1 MVADL
6 QSSLL
11 AGTSP
16 KCCSVPRCS
25 NPTAT
30 ARPTKMHPATKTNS
44 KFDDPGPISVSAPVV
59 LLQMHRPSNLMVAII
74 TRDRP
79 RSQYANTDVSLRIN
93 SFQGGNRVGQHG
105 HTHTHISRLP
115 RPTTHSHGTPP
126 TRRHRETSFVPFVL
140 ADGERPKMSIV
151 RSENMSRGE
160 AHPAT
165 KINSKFVAPR
175 SFPMSVPVV
184 LVQMHRPLHLK
195 AIISP
200 DIPRSQPANTDVS
213 TGEVADHRELCTVYE
228 V

>member
-105 HTHTHISRLP
+105 RTHTHISRLP

-126 TRRHRETSFVPFVL
+126 TRRHRETSLVPSVL
-140 ADGERPKMSIV
+140 AGGGRPKSWARRAGG
-151 RSENMSRGE
+151 RSSLAVAVCWRLIQSCGLLATQKRDPPRRSRAGAGE
-160 AHPAT
+160 G
-165 KINSKFVAPR
+165 
-175 SFPMSVPVV
+175 
-184 LVQMHRPLHLK
+184 Q
-195 AIISP
+195 
-200 DIPRSQPANTDVS
+200 
-213 TGEVADHRELCTVYE
+213 
-228 V
+228 

>member
-30 ARPTKMHPATKTNS
+30 ARPIKMHPATKTNS

-59 LLQMHRPSNLMVAII
+59 LLQMHRPSNLMVALI

-105 HTHTHISRLP
+105 HTHTHFAPAPSHHTLARHAPYTQTP
-115 RPTTHSHGTPP
+115 RNEFRTVRPGRRRASEDEHRTVRKHV
-126 TRRHRETSFVPFVL
+126 TRRGPSC
-140 ADGERPKMSIV
+140 
-151 RSENMSRGE
+151 NQ
-160 AHPAT
+160 
-165 KINSKFVAPR
+165 N
-175 SFPMSVPVV
+175 
-184 LVQMHRPLHLK
+184 
-195 AIISP
+195 
-200 DIPRSQPANTDVS
+200 
-213 TGEVADHRELCTVYE
+213 
-228 V
+228 